1 MDNDHHSDE
10 HPAVKR
16 PTEARQGQVSKGAPI
31 RKVLVISVS
40 LTVIAF
46 LIIYF
51 AFAQ

>member
-1 MDNDHHSDE
+1 MDNDHSDR

-40 LTVIAF
+40 LTIVAF

-51 AFAQ
+51 AFAE